1 MGKGSTASRKI
12 AQTFTVGGC
21 GRFLGPRLGVSK
33 LPAVLHRAQPPE
45 GLLDP
50 LLTIV
55 HEVGLE
61 PSHELLGRHALPVPV
76 AEELV
81 LEAAEEALAGVDVH

>member
-1 MGKGSTASRKI
+1 MQAVNRLKRL
-12 AQTFTVGGC
+12 VWGC

-76 AEELV
+76 VEELV
-81 LEAAEEALAGVDVH
+81 LEAPEEALAGRVLMFTGK